1 MGRRVGM
8 ERMTTAAA
16 AQRIMLG
23 TISDPHRA
31 GIVRELLDAVV
42 VASNEIVEVRLAARI
57 RVAASRFRALRQA
70 TTEDE
75 FEATFDL
82 VARPRL
88 FLEVLSI
95 VQDPVLKRLADQL
108 SARELSPRTL
118 MNPLAQEYADDLLER
133 ANLVFQRCLVVH
145 RAGAEDNARAFTAFM
160 ALMLAAIDRHAWHP
174 WMVGM
179 LWNLGRRAVLGMAT
193 RSGLTWEQATD
204 LLVTKRDRAISA
216 RPFDPAGSD
225 ETSRILGLQ

>member
-1 MGRRVGM
+1 
-8 ERMTTAAA
+8 MTTAAA

-31 GIVRELLDAVV
+31 GIVRELFDTVV
-42 VASNEIVEVRLAARI
+42 LASSKIVEARVAARI
-57 RVAASRFRALRQA
+57 RVATSRFLALRQA

-88 FLEVLSI
+88 FLEVVSI
-95 VQDPVLKRLADQL
+95 VQDPAVERLANQL
-108 SARELSPRTL
+108 SAREFSPRAL
-118 MNPLAQEYADDLLER
+118 MNPTAQEYADDLLER
-133 ANLVFQRCLVVH
+133 ARLVFQKCLVVH
-145 RAGAEDNARAFTAFM
+145 RAGAEENARAFTAFI

-193 RSGLTWEQATD
+193 RSGLTWEEATD
-204 LLVTKRDRAISA
+204 LLVTKRDRSIAA
-216 RPFDPAGSD
+216 KPFDQGASD
-225 ETSRILGLQ
+225 ETRRILGLH